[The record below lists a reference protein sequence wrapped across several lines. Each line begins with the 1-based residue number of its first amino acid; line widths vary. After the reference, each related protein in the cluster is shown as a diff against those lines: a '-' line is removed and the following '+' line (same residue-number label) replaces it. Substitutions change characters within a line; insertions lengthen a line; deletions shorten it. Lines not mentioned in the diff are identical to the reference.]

1 MFTNILGYIVRFL
14 LGGYTKKIENG
25 EQVPIA
31 IDLICCLTLPFY
43 AITNALDLV
52 IFCFKFVYDFIICIP
67 QVFLKRRKYD
77 IIKKQTFSRKFFIYV
92 LTIIYGVIASIS
104 DESKDAIEKV
114 IAEAFNKNGVDTKL
128 VNQIEQLNSYTL
140 TLFK

>member
-52 IFCFKFVYDFIICIP
+52 IFCFKFVYDFIIYIP
-67 QVFLKRRKYD
+67 QVFLKMRKYD

-92 LTIIYGVIASIS
+92 LTIIYCVIASIS

-114 IAEAFNKNGVDTKL
+114 IVEAFNKNRVYVNL
-128 VNQIEQLNSYTL
+128 VNQIKELNSYTL